1 MNEDKS
7 LLEIVQG
14 LLSGETK
21 PEVTVNTEITLDN
34 ATIVKIAVAL
44 AVVGIGLIALS
55 QFAWRATLK
64 RFFGSS
70 KTPAVSQPAIIHR
83 KM

>member
-1 MNEDKS
+1 MNENKS
-7 LLEIVQG
+7 LLEVLQG

-21 PEVTVNTEITLDN
+21 PEVTVNTQITLDN

-44 AVVGIGLIALS
+44 SVVGIGLIALS

-70 KTPAVSQPAIIHR
+70 KTPAPGQPTFIHR
-83 KM
+83 KT

>member
-7 LLEIVQG
+7 LLDIVQG

-21 PEVTVNTEITLDN
+21 PEVTVNTQITLDN

-44 AVVGIGLIALS
+44 AVTGIGLIALS

-70 KTPAVSQPAIIHR
+70 KTSAIRQPAIPNR
-83 KM
+83 NL